1 MPARHFRCTLK
12 SGRHQTQGEVHSIA
26 RVSSHPY
33 PAKNALA
40 SSRACSR
47 VRMSRPQ
54 PPARK
59 IIPIEISG
67 WPVARESHLE
77 DPAHGRA
84 RKAATRADA
93 GGDSSNGYWYIR
105 IDGKGYLG
113 HRLAWLY
120 MHGHFP
126 DGMLDHKNHNRSS
139 CRIADLRKATQSQN
153 AANTN
158 LRATSTSGFKGVCWH
173 KKHNKY
179 RAQIGFRGKVVELG
193 FYNTAREAARAYD
206 YVAARVFGEF
216 ALTNKQLGLLNSR

>member
-1 MPARHFRCTLK
+1 
-12 SGRHQTQGEVHSIA
+12 
-26 RVSSHPY
+26 
-33 PAKNALA
+33 
-40 SSRACSR
+40 
-47 VRMSRPQ
+47 
-54 PPARK
+54 
-59 IIPIEISG
+59 
-67 WPVARESHLE
+67 
-77 DPAHGRA
+77 
-84 RKAATRADA
+84 
-93 GGDSSNGYWYIR
+93 
-105 IDGKGYLG
+105 
-113 HRLAWLY
+113 

-139 CRIADLRKATQSQN
+139 CRIADLLKATQSQN

-179 RAQIGFRGKVVELG
+179 RAQIGFRGKVVELA